1 MDTIGGKYPFI
12 FRNDQVEYKE
22 FPIAGL
28 ISYQMDEN
36 NLFITD
42 EELGLINNNTQRKAT
57 GGSNYKQSEKL
68 VKSLLNELDTLID
81 GAGGPIWQTKWDR
94 LSEAE

>member
-1 MDTIGGKYPFI
+1 MMCINQPKKAFI
-12 FRNDQVEYKE
+12 LCWFVNY
-22 FPIAGL
+22 
-28 ISYQMDEN
+28 EN

-42 EELGLINNNTQRKAT
+42 EELGLINNNIQRKAT

-81 GAGGPIWQTKWDR
+81 GAGGPVWQTKWDR